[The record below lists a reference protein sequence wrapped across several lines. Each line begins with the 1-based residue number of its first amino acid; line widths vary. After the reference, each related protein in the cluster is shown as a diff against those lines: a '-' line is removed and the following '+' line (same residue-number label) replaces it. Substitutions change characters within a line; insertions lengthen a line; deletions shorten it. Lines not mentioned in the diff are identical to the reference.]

1 MTELQEVL
9 ASVANAKIR
18 LENRD
23 ESFSCHAI
31 QWGASDPLMGLRLA
45 ELYSKFISRY
55 KCGSIF
61 SAKVYGRI
69 EPVLETRL
77 MLVDD
82 FYRALVLGEVSY
94 ETKEV
99 HTLCSVLDKEL

>member
-9 ASVANAKIR
+9 ASIANAKVR

-31 QWGASDPLMGLRLA
+31 QWGATDPLMGHRLA
-45 ELYSKFISRY
+45 ALYSKFIARY
-55 KCGSIF
+55 LRGSVF
-61 SAKVYGRI
+61 NAKVYGRI
-69 EPVLETRL
+69 EPVLQTRL

-82 FYRALVLGEVSY
+82 FHRALVLGEVSY
-94 ETKEV
+94 ETDEV